1 MSRSLSMLC
10 ALFLFLNVQGAFAQ
24 DTVRATVDKTQA
36 KTGEIFTYTVAIEGE
51 LQSPQVTIPEFGPLK
66 VAGQSSSRNY
76 RVRNGRRRVQMEFV
90 YNLVA
95 YVSGEYTLDSV
106 EVKDGQKVFRSDKV
120 TVHVTGEPIDIEKE
134 RELEKF
140 RGGAISL

>member
-1 MSRSLSMLC
+1 MNKGE
-10 ALFLFLNVQGAFAQ
+10 AV
-24 DTVRATVDKTQA
+24 
-36 KTGEIFTYTVAIEGE
+36 TGEIFTYTVIVEGE
-51 LQSPQVTIPEFGPLK
+51 LHSPQVTIPEFGPLK
-66 VAGQSSSRNY
+66 VAGQSSSRSY

-90 YNLVA
+90 YHLVA
-95 YVSGEYTLDSV
+95 YEPGEYTLDGV

-120 TVHVTGEPIDIEKE
+120 TVKVTGEPIDIDKE